1 MQTNM
6 NDIIRAYLT
15 DQLPPAER
23 DAFEQRLTDDPEF
36 AAEAAETATLYAAI
50 QAEGDRELEAKLIT
64 YAKPQHQMDAT
75 VMYPNPTKTNIRKM
89 TSYARIVYAAAVLV
103 GLIVVILPLWLMN
116 RSDATITATPEEIYA
131 TNFTIPPAPEAR
143 GAEQATQ
150 WRRHFARGDYKTTIA
165 QLEGLLADTTFTG
178 RSEAF
183 YYLGIAQLAS
193 ANPEAALQ
201 ALAQVREESFDWDS
215 AQWYSALAQ
224 LKLGQ
229 TDAARQTLTRISNQP
244 NHVHQKQAKELLEQ
258 L

>member
-15 DQLPPAER
+15 NQLPPAER
-23 DAFEQRLTDDPEF
+23 DAFEQRLSDDPEF
-36 AAEAAETATLYAAI
+36 AAEAAEAATLYEAI
-50 QAEGDRELEAKLIT
+50 QTEGDLALEAKLIT
-64 YAKPQHQMDAT
+64 YAKAQHQMDAT
-75 VMYPNPTKTNIRKM
+75 VIYSNPTKTNIRKM

-131 TNFTIPPAPEAR
+131 TNFTIPPVPEAR

-150 WRRHFARGDYKTTIA
+150 WQRHFARGDYKTTIA

-193 ANPEAALQ
+193 GNPEAALQ

-229 TDAARQTLTRISNQP
+229 TDAARQTLTRISNQT
-244 NHVHQKQAKELLEQ
+244 NHVHQKQAKEILEQ